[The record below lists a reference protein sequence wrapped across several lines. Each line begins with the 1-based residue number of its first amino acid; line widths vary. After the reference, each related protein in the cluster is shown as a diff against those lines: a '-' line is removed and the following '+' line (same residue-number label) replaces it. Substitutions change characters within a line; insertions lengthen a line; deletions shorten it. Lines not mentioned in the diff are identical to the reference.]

1 MSWAG
6 ILFDLDGTLA
16 DTVPLILA
24 SYRHTMRVHRGEEL
38 PDELWL
44 RHVGRPLIDSLL
56 EFADSEAEA
65 DTMLETYV
73 AFQRTV
79 HDEMVRPLPGA
90 VELLREV
97 RGRGFPLG
105 VVTSK
110 RREMA
115 DRTLRSCGMEGMI
128 DLLITPEDVT
138 RGKPDPE
145 PVRLALS
152 RMQLSG
158 RAREVVFVGDSPFDV
173 ASGRDAGVRTAAVV
187 SGPFDRGAL
196 EAESPDWIL
205 EALGDVLE
213 LRP

>member
-16 DTVPLILA
+16 DSIPLILA

-44 RHVGRPLIDSLL
+44 RQVGRPLIDGLM
-56 EFADSEAEA
+56 EFTESEAEA
-65 DTMLETYV
+65 DAMLGTYV
-73 AFQRTV
+73 RFQRTV
-79 HDEMVRPLPGA
+79 HDEMVRPLPGSL
-90 VELLREV
+90 ELLRRVHE
-97 RGRGFPLG
+97 RGSPVG

-115 DRTLRSCGMEGMI
+115 DRTLRRCGMEGMI
-128 DLLITPEDVT
+128 DVLVTPEDVT
-138 RGKPDPE
+138 HGKPDPE
-145 PVRLALS
+145 PVRLALA
-152 RMQLSG
+152 RMELSD
-158 RAREVVFVGDSPFDV
+158 RAREVVFIGDSPFDI
-173 ASGRDAGVRTAAVV
+173 ASGREAGVRTAAVV
-187 SGPFDRGAL
+187 SGPFGREAL

-205 EALGDVLE
+205 DALDEVLE